1 MLFHLVDCMNLIGI
15 GYFYVGKYIEA
26 YESFLIISE
35 FFKQSK
41 IDQNSSLNSGR
52 NMRR

>member
-15 GYFYVGKYIEA
+15 TNFNIGKYADA
-26 YESFLIISE
+26 YSSFLIISE

-41 IDQNSSLNSGR
+41 AD
-52 NMRR
+52 